1 MLLRDE
7 YESNG
12 RGGVESWRGVGGGGE
27 SDRGLSCS
35 PPSALRS
42 LSVKRRRGET
52 EDNFVRRNVREQ

>member
-12 RGGVESWRGVGGGGE
+12 RGGVESWGGGGE

-42 LSVKRRRGET
+42 PSVKRRRGET
-52 EDNFVRRNVREQ
+52 EDNFVLRNVREQ